1 MNKRIGRF
9 GSRDGNCA
17 LYGCAGV
24 VVVGLIGVVTIG
36 FVVRQAFNQL
46 KEKYTATE
54 AVELPSIEVSDTE
67 RDATIERVDTW
78 VAALESDEATTQLIL
93 TEHDVNVLIEY
104 HEELENLSGKVY
116 LTLDESTVHGDM
128 SYPLDEVPGF
138 SGRYFNGSAT
148 FEVSLAN
155 NRLVVYVIEASVG
168 GEAVPDEFI
177 SGVRNE
183 NLAQEMH
190 NNPETREVIESLE
203 SVEVVNG
210 TLIITPKGFEAAEE
224 DAEPAEEEV
233 TEV

>member
-36 FVVRQAFNQL
+36 FVVRQAFNEL

-116 LTLDESTVHGDM
+116 LTLDESTVHGEM
-128 SYPLDEVPGF
+128 SYPLDAIPGF

-203 SVEVVNG
+203 SVEVVDG

-233 TEV
+233 SEV